1 MAPTI
6 FGMAGSTLLGGG
18 EAGPEAIAPISVLQ
32 DYIKESVTDG
42 MGEFAS
48 KLKTAVEEET
58 AAISAA
64 LGNRANPECG
74 SINNSYGG
82 TTINIYVDGAKA
94 ETPQQARDL
103 GRELGGELNREM
115 RRRGLVP
122 A

>member
-1 MAPTI
+1 MDPTI

-32 DYIKESVTDG
+32 DYVSEAVAEAMADFTS
-42 MGEFAS
+42 E
-48 KLKTAVEEET
+48 LKQAVEEET
-58 AAISAA
+58 AAFSEA
-64 LGNRANPECG
+64 LGNRSNPEG
-74 SINNSYGG
+74 GGVNNSYGG